1 MNFKAL
7 NICFYLDRKQPPK
20 SFTREMTSNYHQIFL
35 KQPLYGWRL
44 YSDMFNTLK
53 ARKCDRMSYTH
64 ANGYSSTKA
73 IPQLCV
79 TLHACSQ
86 AFVEFPLGLKGL
98 CPKGELLLTS
108 SQLLAL
114 ENVGK
119 VFGGLPIFWRTLK
132 LRIKAL
138 WRQEYFCWITK
149 CAIP

>member
-1 MNFKAL
+1 MAED
-7 NICFYLDRKQPPK
+7 YTV
-20 SFTREMTSNYHQIFL
+20 TRVTHL
-35 KQPLYGWRL
+35 KQENVTVCLTQYAW
-44 YSDMFNTLK
+44 
-53 ARKCDRMSYTH
+53 
-64 ANGYSSTKA
+64 ANGHSSTKA

-119 VFGGLPIFWRTLK
+119 VFGGLPIF
-132 LRIKAL
+132 
-138 WRQEYFCWITK
+138 
-149 CAIP
+149 